1 MRDPEPQLQQD
12 THEDILYQEETREY
26 FEYSNSLPSAEEQ
39 FENHDC
45 HASPEDGCDCQKIA
59 PPNA

>member
-12 THEDILYQEETREY
+12 TQEDIKYMEK
-26 FEYSNSLPSAEEQ
+26 Q

-59 PPNA
+59 HPNALKCP